1 MAAALAATAAT
12 VRPMLTVA
20 KVVAHGVADGAV
32 LSCGLRRGDAPRAHH
47 QRSGASRDGRRNRPP
62 PHHLLIQMTS
72 RTGELLPVLRARAAV
87 LSQEIRDI
95 VIRLDTLRA
104 TQQPPA
110 LFDANKQ
117 VQVMPL
123 AVNSALEDNT
133 SLVHMAKTMLKLA
146 KQEPQADMAEQIAEL
161 RAMLRTVA
169 LAEASIAERLTALLP
184 AAAAS

>member
-1 MAAALAATAAT
+1 
-12 VRPMLTVA
+12 
-20 KVVAHGVADGAV
+20 
-32 LSCGLRRGDAPRAHH
+32 
-47 QRSGASRDGRRNRPP
+47 
-62 PHHLLIQMTS
+62 MTS

-184 AAAAS
+184 